1 MNKPKLLII
10 SKVLPFPGN
19 SGQQIRVK
27 NILESLKGHF
37 HVTFVTSANTWEF
50 KSIKNRLKN
59 IVDDNFILQ
68 TEYTGLMKKLYLNV
82 AGIIWALRTGLKM
95 SNYIIGEQDFTRKKL
110 ESVIQNRKFDVAL
123 YEYWHAYKTLDY
135 FKEKNIPTILDMHN
149 ILWKSYQSQIDSK
162 KWLHKIQKRWIVKR
176 YKEHEE
182 NIWKRFDGIISINSK
197 ENEYIIDKTH
207 KRDVIKYIPMG
218 IDFKKWSIKREF
230 STPQRIA
237 YYGGLGSKHNQ
248 QSALFCYNKVMPL
261 VWDRLN
267 NIELWIIGSNPSK
280 NIKNLSLI
288 DNRVKVTGY
297 VEDIKE
303 ILKTISVVLCPWNG
317 TYGFRSRIIEVM
329 ALEIPIITTKE
340 AIRGMGLKDSRG
352 IYISEKS
359 TDYSNFSIELLQEN
373 KKNISDGMY
382 NRKFSSNLYSLKK
395 TYNRVPDFINSI
407 INKYQNN

>member
-27 NILESLKGHF
+27 NMLESLKGHF
-37 HVTFVTSANTWEF
+37 HVTFVTSANEWEF
-50 KSIKNRLKN
+50 KSIKNKLKN

-68 TEYTGLMKKLYLNV
+68 TEYTGIMKKLYLNV

-95 SNYIIGEQDFTRKKL
+95 SNYIIGEQDFTREKL

-149 ILWKSYQSQIDSK
+149 ILWKSYKSQIDSK
-162 KWLHKIQKRWIVKR
+162 KWLHKFQKTWIVKR

-182 NIWKRFDGIISINSK
+182 NIWQRFDGIISINSK
-197 ENEYIIDKTH
+197 ENEYILDKIY
-207 KRDVIKYIPMG
+207 KKDVVEYIPMG
-218 IDFKKWSIKREF
+218 IDFEKWSIKREF

-248 QSALFCYNKVMPL
+248 QSALFCYNEIMPL
-261 VWDRLN
+261 VWDKLN
-267 NIELWIIGSNPSK
+267 NIELWIIGSNPPK
-280 NIKNLSLI
+280 DIRNLELI

-297 VEDIKE
+297 LKNVQDT
-303 ILKTISVVLCPWNG
+303 LKTMSVVICPWNG
-317 TYGFRSRIIEVM
+317 TYGFRSRIIEIM
-329 ALEIPIITTKE
+329 ALGIPTITTSD
-340 AIRGMGLKDSRG
+340 AISGMDLKDSEG
-352 IYISEKS
+352 IYIAQDSN
-359 TDYSNFSIELLQEN
+359 DYSKTCLTLLQSKN
-373 KKNISDGMY
+373 KNISDGRANIKY
-382 NRKFSSNLYSLKK
+382 AKKLYSFDKTYVKAPIFINTIIENRKG
-395 TYNRVPDFINSI
+395 T
-407 INKYQNN
+407 